1 MDSTILWGFTILFFV
16 GLFLMPTL
24 LTFYYPRI
32 RAYTSPW
39 VCRHD
44 PHDFNYYGFYKWQIN
59 YKNIVAS
66 YYCKL
71 PKNIFRR
78 VWLKVTLLMSI
89 MIYLP
94 LFVSFSASI
103 AYMISIGYLYL
114 SVIWAMIILWIL
126 SYYSADLLDRAY
138 KKCQEEKN
146 KTQK

>member
-1 MDSTILWGFTILFFV
+1 MDPTILWGFTILFFV

-32 RAYTSPW
+32 RAYTNPW
-39 VCRHD
+39 VCRHE
-44 PHDFNYYGFYKWQIN
+44 PYDFNYSGFYKWQMN

-71 PKNIFRR
+71 PKNIFHR

-89 MIYLP
+89 MIYFP
-94 LFVSFSASI
+94 LFVSFSTSVT
-103 AYMISIGYLYL
+103 YNISIGYLYL

-126 SYYSADLLDRAY
+126 NYHSADLLDRAY
-138 KKCQEEKN
+138 KKYQEEKN